1 MTTVVTWAEA
11 YDCYGETRRV
21 PELLGRVG
29 REGGADAWEE
39 LYRRLVL
46 ECDMVFPASFAAL
59 PRLVRL
65 ASRSALPR
73 GLAGAIVRGAAGPHG
88 CDELFA
94 RCSGAVAELGEVLDR
109 HLAARPA
116 DYLPAFLDLLAV
128 RGEYHWSAVLG
139 DFSDDFYEVACP
151 HCATDVTI
159 AIGVHGRYSALRDWQ
174 RGDVDR
180 RPLRPA
186 GPEGLAGAG
195 RWMYATAVRDG
206 HGALADG
213 IVQLFGRAECPR
225 CASVFGVAD
234 EYAAAH
240 RPVM

>member
-1 MTTVVTWAEA
+1 MNWGEA
-11 YDCYGETRRV
+11 YDCYGGTRRV
-21 PELLGRVG
+21 PELLERVA
-29 REGGADAWEE
+29 REEDADVWEE
-39 LYRRLVL
+39 LGRRLVL
-46 ECDMVFPASFAAL
+46 EGSMVFPASFAAL
-59 PRLVRL
+59 PRLVAL
-65 ASRSALPR
+65 APRSARAR
-73 GLAGAIVRGAAGPHG
+73 GLAGAVVRCAAGPHG

-94 RCSGAVAELGEVLDR
+94 RCSAAVAELGDVLDR

-151 HCATDVTI
+151 HCAVPVTI
-159 AIGVHGRYSALRDWQ
+159 AIGVYGRYSAIRDWD

-186 GPEGLAGAG
+186 APETLNGTG
-195 RWMYATAVRDG
+195 RWTHATAVRDG
-206 HGALADG
+206 QDALADG
-213 IVQLFGRAECPR
+213 IVHLFGRAECPR
-225 CASVFGVAD
+225 CASVFGVAE

>member
-1 MTTVVTWAEA
+1 MP
-11 YDCYGETRRV
+11 R
-21 PELLGRVG
+21 
-29 REGGADAWEE
+29 
-39 LYRRLVL
+39 
-46 ECDMVFPASFAAL
+46 AA
-59 PRLVRL
+59 RL
-65 ASRSALPR
+65 AECAGARAR
-73 GLAGAIVRGAAGPHG
+73 GLAGAIVRCAAGPHG

-116 DYLPAFLDLLAV
+116 DYLSAFLDLLAV

-159 AIGVHGRYSALRDWQ
+159 AIGVHGRYSAIRDWE

-180 RPLRPA
+180 RPLRA
-186 GPEGLAGAG
+186 VGPEGLAGVG

-206 HGALADG
+206 QGLLADG